1 VTVSYGLMTIIQLNY
16 DDGNAV
22 HVHQW

>member
-22 HVHQW
+22 QVHQ